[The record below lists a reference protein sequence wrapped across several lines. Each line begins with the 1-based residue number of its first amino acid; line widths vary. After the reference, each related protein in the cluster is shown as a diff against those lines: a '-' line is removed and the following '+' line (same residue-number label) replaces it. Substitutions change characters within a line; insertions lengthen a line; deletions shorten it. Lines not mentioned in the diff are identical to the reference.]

1 MRAIAVIAVTLLGA
15 CASVPEIPPADTARI
30 TYEVSS
36 WGYVQERWTIAA
48 DGQATFEQT
57 QPSAQLGS
65 PLLPAQTFALT
76 PADFERIRATLA
88 PTEHFITHELVCEVE
103 MTDAPYGTVTWQR
116 TGGAEQRVS
125 FYSACHETRDIT
137 VFFTQLNAA
146 DQIFHQLISTSR
158 EPRSPI

>member
-1 MRAIAVIAVTLLGA
+1 MIRAAAAGAIALLSA
-15 CASVPEIPPADTARI
+15 CASAPTTPTADTARI

-48 DGQATFEQT
+48 DGQANFEQT

-76 PADFERIRATLA
+76 PADFERISATLA
-88 PTEHFITHELVCEVE
+88 PTERFITHELVCEVQ

-116 TGGAEQRVS
+116 TGGAEEHVS
-125 FYSACHETRDIT
+125 FYSACRETRDIT
-137 VFFTQLNAA
+137 LFFTQLNAA
-146 DQIFHQLISTSR
+146 DRLFHDLTATS
-158 EPRSPI
+158 EQ